1 MITRF
6 FEEFICF
13 VTQHDHARISLDIFN
28 CFNENLKQK
37 TNNLDAL
44 KYSIRNHDSGWI
56 EFDNYPKVSNDNKV
70 YSFQDLNQELQNELW
85 FKSINSSINP
95 YSSLLIY
102 EHFKYLSLNSSR
114 ENSFNDDFIN
124 KSESLIKKLLPYD
137 LDEIRETDEFKF
149 ELSCLQICDLI
160 SLVICREKELGGKKP
175 SLFLDNSNII
185 DYKLKKIDKSVYK
198 VSSELFSKKENLF
211 EIPYKQIELDLVME
225 PKKLKKKYI
234 ESELKFRKIYFIT

>member
-56 EFDNYPKVSNDNKV
+56 EFDNYPKISNDNKV

-95 YSSLLIY
+95 YSS
-102 EHFKYLSLNSSR
+102 FAN
-114 ENSFNDDFIN
+114 DFIN

-137 LDEIRETDEFKF
+137 LDEIRKTDEFKF
-149 ELSCLQICDLI
+149 ELSCLQVCDLI
-160 SLVICREKELGGKKP
+160 SLVICREKELGGKNP
-175 SLFLDNSNII
+175 PLFLGNTSTI

-211 EIPYKQIELDLVME
+211 EIPYKQIELDLLME

-234 ESELKFRKIYFIT
+234 ESELKFRKIYFVT